1 MNSPQREIRPI
12 KTTDDYE
19 EALREIDGLMDAEPD
34 TPEGD
39 RLDVLTTLVEV
50 YEART
55 FPMPP
60 VDPVEAVRFAMERKG
75 LTPVD
80 LVPCIG
86 RLNRV
91 YEVLNRKRRLSL
103 RMVRNLHKELGIPLE
118 FLIR

>member
-1 MNSPQREIRPI
+1 MIATRQIRPI

-19 EALREIDGLMDAEPD
+19 EALREIDGFIDAEPD

-55 FPMPP
+55 FPMPS
-60 VDPVEAVRFAMERKG
+60 VDPVEAVRFAMERKE

-91 YEVLNRKRRLSL
+91 YEVLNRKRGLSL
-103 RMVRNLHKELGIPLE
+103 RMVRNLHKELGVPLE
-118 FLIR
+118 LLIR